1 MNKTLSIEYWGI
13 LAFFFYSYFISLW
26 YFVTI
31 CSQRTNWVCLKKKF
45 ELKCNFLNSRAK
57 IDTEPKSRDQM
68 YIFVFYAFLLV
79 LGGHGN

>member
-1 MNKTLSIEYWGI
+1 M
-13 LAFFFYSYFISLW
+13 F
-26 YFVTI
+26 
-31 CSQRTNWVCLKKKF
+31 KKKF

-68 YIFVFYAFLLV
+68 YIFAFYAFLLV